1 MKRMQQPGSTRFSA
15 KTRMRTIDANRL
27 IDVRGGGGITV
38 QIVGPTP
45 FEMRLQHNETFV
57 RL

>member
-1 MKRMQQPGSTRFSA
+1 MKRAPWKPASSGNSTRTCAIS
-15 KTRMRTIDANRL
+15 ANRL
-27 IDVRGGGGITV
+27 SEVRGGISI

-45 FEMRLQHNETFV
+45 FEMPLQHNETFV

>member
-1 MKRMQQPGSTRFSA
+1 MKRTQHRASNPPRGQTRVIEP
-15 KTRMRTIDANRL
+15 RRL
-27 IDVRGGGGITV
+27 TEILGGCGITI

-45 FEMRLQHNETFV
+45 FEMRLQHNETLV

>member
-1 MKRMQQPGSTRFSA
+1 MKRTQQPRSTRFSA

-27 IDVRGGGGITV
+27 IDVRGSNGITIE
-38 QIVGPTP
+38 IVGPTP
-45 FEMRLQHNETFV
+45 FEMRLQHNETLI

>member
-1 MKRMQQPGSTRFSA
+1 MKRTQLKPAASGHRTR
-15 KTRMRTIDANRL
+15 TRAIAANRL
-27 IDVRGGGGITV
+27 IDVRGGGGGITI

-45 FEMRLQHNETFV
+45 FEMQMQHNERLV

>member
-1 MKRMQQPGSTRFSA
+1 MKRTQRPRSIRPGNNDRN
-15 KTRMRTIDANRL
+15 RM
-27 IDVRGGGGITV
+27 IDVDRLSDIRGGGGITI

-45 FEMRLQHNETFV
+45 FEMRLQHNEAFV

>member
-1 MKRMQQPGSTRFSA
+1 MKRAQQPRPIRAGNHTRNP
-15 KTRMRTIDANRL
+15 MIDANRL
-27 IDVRGGGGITV
+27 SGVRGGGGVTI

-45 FEMRLQHNETFV
+45 FEMTMQHNETFV

>member
-1 MKRMQQPGSTRFSA
+1 MKRKQHRISSKPHGQTHMIEPG
-15 KTRMRTIDANRL
+15 RL
-27 IDVRGGGGITV
+27 AEVRGGGGIAI

-45 FEMRLQHNETFV
+45 FEMRLQHNETLV

>member
-1 MKRMQQPGSTRFSA
+1 MKRAQPTRPIRSGSNTRN
-15 KTRMRTIDANRL
+15 RMIDTSRL
-27 IDVRGGGGITV
+27 SDVRGGGGITI